1 MSKIFK
7 GNVSVVS
14 NTKGEIAL
22 KKDVDGNFNA
32 DNVGELHAKVKAL
45 SKEHKMEINKWSYW
59 VPEGVNLKTAVPVLM
74 ADRFGNPRITMLAP
88 VTDQPVSKGK
98 VTKLA

>member
-7 GNVSVVS
+7 GNVSVVR

-22 KKDVDGNFNA
+22 KKDVEGKFSA
-32 DNVGELHAKVKAL
+32 DTIGELHAKVVSL
-45 SKEHKMEINKWSYW
+45 SKELKADINKWSYW
-59 VPEGVNLKTAVPVLM
+59 IPEGVNVKTAVPVLM